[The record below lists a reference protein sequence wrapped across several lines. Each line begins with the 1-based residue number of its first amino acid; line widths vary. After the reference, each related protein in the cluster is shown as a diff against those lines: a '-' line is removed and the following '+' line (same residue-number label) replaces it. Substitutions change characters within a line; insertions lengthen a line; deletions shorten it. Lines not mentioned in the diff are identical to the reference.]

1 MPTTLSKTRKQIAK
15 KRNGHVEA
23 LHEFSRDSKRL
34 HKASVRDDKLQKLAA
49 TRGKKEQPMLT
60 RASYFQKAIQEKG
73 SKPLEL
79 ATIQELIHECV
90 YIASSE
96 ARKSDLF
103 CSFVHQ
109 YDEEYAEVKKTR
121 RPGRPASAKE
131 DLLKLKISTLEDE
144 YKGNGF
150 YLPDL
155 TNDSNIL
162 MLDRWEGSWAYLAS
176 VAWVRINAD
185 GNTKKSSFPPK
196 GSS

>member
-15 KRNGHVEA
+15 KRNGHVDA

-73 SKPLEL
+73 SKPLDL
-79 ATIQELIHECV
+79 ASIQELIHECV
-90 YIASSE
+90 QIANPNVP
-96 ARKSDLF
+96 
-103 CSFVHQ
+103 SFVHQ

-155 TNDSNIL
+155 MNDSNIL

-185 GNTKKSSFPPK
+185 GNIKKSSFPPK

>member
-15 KRNGHVEA
+15 KRNGHVDA

-73 SKPLEL
+73 SKPLDL
-79 ATIQELIHECV
+79 ATIQELIH
-90 YIASSE
+90 
-96 ARKSDLF
+96 D
-103 CSFVHQ
+103 FVHQ
-109 YDEEYAEVKKTR
+109 HDEEYAEVKKTR

-185 GNTKKSSFPPK
+185 GNIKKSSFPPK

>member
-15 KRNGHVEA
+15 KRNGHVDA

-49 TRGKKEQPMLT
+49 TRGKKEQPMRKTAHFAADNELKADLPQSPVLLT
-60 RASYFQKAIQEKG
+60 SKRLFRRRALSR
-73 SKPLEL
+73 STSPLSRSSF
-79 ATIQELIHECV
+79 TS
-90 YIASSE
+90 ASTLPV
-96 ARKSDLF
+96 ARNSSLTF
-103 CSFVHQ
+103 SSFVHQ

-150 YLPDL
+150 CEFCYDCIGYGETNKPQTFL
-155 TNDSNIL
+155 TSQ
-162 MLDRWEGSWAYLAS
+162 MTPTS
-176 VAWVRINAD
+176 
-185 GNTKKSSFPPK
+185 
-196 GSS
+196 